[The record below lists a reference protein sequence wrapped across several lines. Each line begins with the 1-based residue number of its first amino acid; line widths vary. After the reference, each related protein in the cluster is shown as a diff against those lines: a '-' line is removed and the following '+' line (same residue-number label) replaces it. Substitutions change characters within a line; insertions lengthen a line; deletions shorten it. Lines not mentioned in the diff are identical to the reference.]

1 MPRWKGCGSRCLRT
15 ASNMSN
21 ATRPRSGPGSTR
33 SPIGAWPRRRGPTR
47 TRRCGREGPHPRH
60 RHHRRRAVQGLRHV
74 HPGLPARRA
83 DDEPRG
89 QRPGLP
95 VPDPPSRLHR
105 LPGLPADLP
114 RLGVRGLPVRGAD
127 RAGGAVPVTR
137 RLMEGSEAIVEAG
150 IAAGCRFFT
159 GYPMTPFTEVLEHFS
174 RRLPEVGG
182 VCINAESELEA
193 IGMTWGSAATGA
205 RAATGSVGQ
214 GLSLMQE
221 SLAEAALARVPMV
234 IFNMSR
240 GQSDYFQAT
249 RGGGH
254 GDYRTIVLAPMDVSE
269 AVELTQLAFHL
280 ADKWR
285 NPVLVYGDFLIAHTS
300 EAIDVQ
306 PIDFGPLPEK
316 DWAIDGSTSGTG
328 RSRMVTSI
336 GIGKA
341 HSPGGGII
349 AHFEGIAPHLAAM
362 QEAEQ
367 RVETGFVDD
376 A

>member
-1 MPRWKGCGSRCLRT
+1 M
-15 ASNMSN
+15 
-21 ATRPRSGPGSTR
+21 
-33 SPIGAWPRRRGPTR
+33 
-47 TRRCGREGPHPRH
+47 
-60 RHHRRRAVQGLRHV
+60 
-74 HPGLPARRA
+74 
-83 DDEPRG
+83 
-89 QRPGLP
+89 
-95 VPDPPSRLHR
+95 
-105 LPGLPADLP
+105 
-114 RLGVRGLPVRGAD
+114 
-127 RAGGAVPVTR
+127 TR

-193 IGMTWGSAATGA
+193 IGMTWGAAATGA

-376 A
+376 AEHIVVAFGTAAKFVRYVVRRMRADGIRVGYVRPISLWPFPTDALAEASEGKRTVMVFENSAGQLVDDVKIAVLGRSPIVPIGGISTDASGFGVGDMYDAEVIRGRIEAVVAGQEVAS

>member
-1 MPRWKGCGSRCLRT
+1 
-15 ASNMSN
+15 
-21 ATRPRSGPGSTR
+21 
-33 SPIGAWPRRRGPTR
+33 
-47 TRRCGREGPHPRH
+47 
-60 RHHRRRAVQGLRHV
+60 
-74 HPGLPARRA
+74 
-83 DDEPRG
+83 
-89 QRPGLP
+89 
-95 VPDPPSRLHR
+95 
-105 LPGLPADLP
+105 
-114 RLGVRGLPVRGAD
+114 
-127 RAGGAVPVTR
+127 VTR

-193 IGMTWGSAATGA
+193 IGMTWGAAATGA

-376 A
+376 AEHIVVAFGTAAKFVRYVVRRMRADGIRVGYVRPISLWPFPTDALAEASEGKRTVMVFENSAGQLVDDVKIAVLGRSPIVPIGGISTDASGFGVGDMYDAEVIRGRIEAVVAGQEVAS

>member
-1 MPRWKGCGSRCLRT
+1 M
-15 ASNMSN
+15 
-21 ATRPRSGPGSTR
+21 
-33 SPIGAWPRRRGPTR
+33 
-47 TRRCGREGPHPRH
+47 
-60 RHHRRRAVQGLRHV
+60 
-74 HPGLPARRA
+74 
-83 DDEPRG
+83 
-89 QRPGLP
+89 
-95 VPDPPSRLHR
+95 
-105 LPGLPADLP
+105 
-114 RLGVRGLPVRGAD
+114 
-127 RAGGAVPVTR
+127 TR
-137 RLMEGSEAIVEAG
+137 RLMEGSEAIVEAA
-150 IAAGCRFFT
+150 ITAGCRFFT

-174 RRLPEVGG
+174 RRLPDVDG

-193 IGMTWGSAATGA
+193 IGMTWGAAATGA

-221 SLAEAALARVPMV
+221 SIAEMALARVPIV

-254 GDYRTIVLAPMDVSE
+254 GDYRTIVLAPMDVTE
-269 AVELTQLAFHL
+269 AVKLTQLAFHL

-306 PIDFGPLPEK
+306 PIDFGPLPDK
-316 DWAIDGSTSGTG
+316 DWGIDGSTSGTG
-328 RSRMVTSI
+328 RSRMITSI

-341 HSPGGGII
+341 HSPTTGII
-349 AHFEGIAPHLAAM
+349 GHFEGIAPHIASM

-367 RVETGFVDD
+367 RVETGFTDD
-376 A
+376 AEHIVVAFGTAAKFVRYVVGKMRADGIRVGYVRPISLWPFPEQAVAETAEGKRSVMVFENSAGQLIDDVKISVLGRAPVIPIGGISTDASGFGVGDMYDAEVIRGRIEAVLAGQEVKS